1 MAAPTASDLQSFLGA
16 NAAVDPAQG
25 AAVIAYVT
33 QLVNANTRGVGF
45 TAGVPNADLSA
56 VILGASARVWAHPR
70 QLPVDQTEGGE
81 SVSWHA
87 GFSGWTAAELMTLA
101 RYRVKSL

>member
-1 MAAPTASDLQSFLGA
+1 M
-16 NAAVDPAQG
+16 
-25 AAVIAYVT
+25 T
-33 QLVNANTRGVGF
+33 QLVNAYTRGVGF

-87 GFSGWTAAELMTLA
+87 GFNGWSVAETLVLA
-101 RYRVKSL
+101 RYRRRAV